1 MARPKKRRRIC
12 STPIVDKF
20 LPAHSFDESVTLT
33 LDEYECIRLIDKQG
47 FSQEE
52 CAAHMQIA
60 RTTAQ
65 LIYNSARFKIATALT
80 DGLGICIEGG
90 DYNLSGCS
98 EHHCKCGSIRR
109 LGICDGAK

>member
-1 MARPKKRRRIC
+1 MARPKKCRRIC
-12 STPIVDKF
+12 STPKFSVF
-20 LPAHSFDESVTLT
+20 LPVGVFDDNITLT
-33 LDEYECIRLIDKQG
+33 LDEYESIRLIDKLG

-65 LIYNSARFKIATALT
+65 LIYNSARSKIATALV

-90 DYNLSGCS
+90 DYRLVGCS
-98 EHHCKCGSIRR
+98 EKQCRCGYHHEKNDEDMR
-109 LGICDGAK
+109 